1 MELKSKSIKVSK
13 YNIEIGYT
21 EGLEDMSPSEA
32 YAIALFID
40 YNMPDIE
47 PNDICTYIFAGMVT
61 FFDEPLPFVFEIM
74 YVTDG
79 KPTLTDVCIV
89 DMDEYL
95 DLLNLN
101 LTIKSNNENKYP

>member
-1 MELKSKSIKVSK
+1 
-13 YNIEIGYT
+13 
-21 EGLEDMSPSEA
+21 
-32 YAIALFID
+32 
-40 YNMPDIE
+40 
-47 PNDICTYIFAGMVT
+47 MVT

>member
-21 EGLEDMSPSEA
+21 EGL
-32 YAIALFID
+32 
-40 YNMPDIE
+40 
-47 PNDICTYIFAGMVT
+47 
-61 FFDEPLPFVFEIM
+61 FEIM

-95 DLLNLN
+95 DLLNLK

>member
-1 MELKSKSIKVSK
+1 
-13 YNIEIGYT
+13 
-21 EGLEDMSPSEA
+21 
-32 YAIALFID
+32 
-40 YNMPDIE
+40 
-47 PNDICTYIFAGMVT
+47 
-61 FFDEPLPFVFEIM
+61 
-74 YVTDG
+74 VTDG